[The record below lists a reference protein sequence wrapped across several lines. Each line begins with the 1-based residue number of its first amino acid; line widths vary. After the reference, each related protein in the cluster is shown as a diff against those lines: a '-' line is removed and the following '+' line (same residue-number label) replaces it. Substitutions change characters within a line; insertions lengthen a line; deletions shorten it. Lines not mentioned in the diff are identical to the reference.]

1 MQNSLLVLAQA
12 APAQAPSFWVQLVP
26 MLMLVAIFYFVLIRP
41 QQKQQ
46 QEHQKMLS
54 SLQQGDQVVT
64 SGGIHG
70 KVFEVGPKVFTLEI
84 ADKVRVKV
92 NRENIIGRY
101 VPDVQVV
108 EPAKK

>member
-1 MQNSLLVLAQA
+1 MQNALLVLAQA
-12 APAQAPSFWVQLVP
+12 AAPQSPSFWVQLVP

-54 SLQQGDQVVT
+54 GLQQGDQVVT

-92 NRENIIGRY
+92 NRENIVGRY
-101 VPDVQVV
+101 VPEVQVV
-108 EPAKK
+108 EPTKK